1 MPRTVLSFRYPLEP
15 LLKQRRWEKD
25 ACAAQE
31 REARRVLSIHS
42 EGARSAV
49 RAVSGVENA
58 LREALKAGAS
68 IDPRHHETLSLY
80 LAHAREV
87 LREKA
92 RLASK
97 AEEMHEQTRRG
108 LLRSIQAVRGLERH
122 RENKQREHKRERQQ
136 LEQQKQDE
144 LWLTAGVGFRGRG
157 YATEGRQTQRRSPWQ

>member
-25 ACAAQE
+25 ASAAQE

>member
-1 MPRTVLSFRYPLEP
+1 MLSFRYALEP

-25 ACAAQE
+25 ASATQE
-31 REARRVLSIHS
+31 REARRVLSVHS
-42 EGARSAV
+42 EGTRSAV
-49 RAVSGVENA
+49 RAVSSVENA

-68 IDPRHHETLSLY
+68 IDPRHHESLSLY
-80 LAHAREV
+80 LAHARGV

-92 RLASK
+92 RQASK
-97 AEEMHEQTRRG
+97 AEEMHEQTRHG

-157 YATEGRQTQRRSPWQ
+157 HTTEGRQTQRRSSWR

>member
-1 MPRTVLSFRYPLEP
+1 MLSFRYALEP

-25 ACAAQE
+25 ASATQE
-31 REARRVLSIHS
+31 REARRVLSVHS
-42 EGARSAV
+42 EGARSAA
-49 RAVSGVENA
+49 RAVSSVENA

-68 IDPRHHETLSLY
+68 IDPRRHESLSLY
-80 LAHAREV
+80 LTHAHEV

-92 RLASK
+92 RQASK

-122 RENKQREHKRERQQ
+122 RENKQREHKRERQR

-157 YATEGRQTQRRSPWQ
+157 YTTEGRQTQRRSSWQ